1 MCGCVLVC
9 LSVCVCVYAP
19 VYVVCMY
26 VCVCLYVCAYVC
38 AHTCNGTLV
47 LFSSLKSDS
56 PNHLQVSFSS
66 SHHKGIGNRWA
77 VGCFLKLVLWAGC
90 VRFVTEGT
98 ISKEAL

>member
-1 MCGCVLVC
+1 MCVFVHI
-9 LSVCVCVYAP
+9 LSCVCVY
-19 VYVVCMY
+19 VCMS
-26 VCVCLYVCAYVC
+26 VFMC
-38 AHTCNGTLV
+38 AHTYLGTLV

-90 VRFVTEGT
+90 VGFVTEEI